1 MDRTAKNNN
10 CVLSERTQI
19 NGEDIFEAF
28 LLIIKKGF
36 NMIRIGIT
44 GGAGSGKSTVCK
56 LLRSKDLPVIDLDQ
70 LARQVVL
77 PNTPGYT
84 KIVQHFGPQI
94 VLDNKQLDRSRL
106 RKIILTHASEKQFL
120 EQIIHPEVNRLMQD
134 YFISLEQN
142 GKPLAFAEVPLLYE
156 ADMPKAFNL
165 CVVVFSTPDIQ
176 IQRIRYRDGVN
187 FQEAQK
193 LIQSQ
198 MPMDKKAALADY
210 VITNNGSYDALVHE
224 VQKFITFL
232 SLDFKINFLDCVGT

>member
-1 MDRTAKNNN
+1 
-10 CVLSERTQI
+10 
-19 NGEDIFEAF
+19 
-28 LLIIKKGF
+28 
-36 NMIRIGIT
+36 MIRIGIT

-56 LLRSKDLPVIDLDQ
+56 LLREKDFPVTDLDQ

-120 EQIIHPEVNRLMQD
+120 EHIIHPEVNRLMQEF
-134 YFISLEQN
+134 FISLEQN
-142 GKPLAFAEVPLLYE
+142 GNLLACAEVPLLYE
-156 ADMPKAFNL
+156 ADMAKVFNL
-165 CVVVFSTPDIQ
+165 CVVVFSSQDIQ
-176 IQRIRYRDGVN
+176 IQRITNRDAVN

-198 MPMDKKAALADY
+198 MPLDKKAALADY
-210 VITNNGSYDALVHE
+210 VITNNGSYDALVLE
-224 VQKFITFL
+224 VQQFITFL
-232 SLDFKINFLDCVGT
+232 YRNFKLNKD

>member
-1 MDRTAKNNN
+1 
-10 CVLSERTQI
+10 
-19 NGEDIFEAF
+19 
-28 LLIIKKGF
+28 
-36 NMIRIGIT
+36 MIRIGIT

-56 LLRSKDLPVIDLDQ
+56 LLREKDFPVTDLDQ

-120 EQIIHPEVNRLMQD
+120 EQIIHPEVNRLMQEF
-134 YFISLEQN
+134 FISLEQN
-142 GKPLAFAEVPLLYE
+142 GNLLACAEVPLLYE
-156 ADMPKAFNL
+156 ADMAKVFNL
-165 CVVVFSTPDIQ
+165 CVVVFSSQDIQ
-176 IQRIRYRDGVN
+176 IQRITNRDAVN

-198 MPMDKKAALADY
+198 MPLDKKAALADY
-210 VITNNGSYDALVHE
+210 VITNNSSYDALVLE
-224 VQKFITFL
+224 VQQFITFL
-232 SLDFKINFLDCVGT
+232 YRNFKLNKD